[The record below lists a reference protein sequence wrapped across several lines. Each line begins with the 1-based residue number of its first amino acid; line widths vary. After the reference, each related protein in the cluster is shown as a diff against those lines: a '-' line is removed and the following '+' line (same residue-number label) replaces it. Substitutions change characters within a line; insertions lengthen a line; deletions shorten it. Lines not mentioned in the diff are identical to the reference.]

1 MLKFKNV
8 LIKFMIFCMCLNL
21 LCASEDTFNQEIDKN
36 NKKIR
41 ELYESDVK
49 FNTEM
54 DLIQKKLLE
63 LSGEIDK
70 KQKIVEEY
78 SKQIE
83 LSEQKIYD
91 ANKTIESLNNEIN
104 ELEEVIHQNL
114 LDVQKYEEEIKKFK
128 QIIDNRLRNL
138 YKNIDTYTNNLIRI
152 FYTSENVIDCID
164 KVVSM
169 NKFLEID
176 RITIEKFVNNIDL
189 IKVKNQ
195 NIEFSKG
202 LIEDKIKLV
211 NETIAENDRNLQN
224 MEQQKNEKQK
234 QLDDI
239 NQLNAQ
245 LNAQY
250 ENLSEDKKQIQQEI
264 IRIQEDNIKLQ
275 NELKKYME
283 ELNKNN
289 KDAKKKVKYG
299 KYLKPV
305 NGKITSRFGK
315 RVHPVTGKESNHTGI
330 DIAVPMGENV
340 RSSLG
345 GEVVFSGW
353 HGNVYGN
360 VVIVNHGNNIQTF
373 YGHLSKVLVKQGE
386 EVKQGDVIAKVGTT
400 GLSTGPHLHFEIYVN
415 GERVDPEKRI
425 FK

>member
-1 MLKFKNV
+1 
-8 LIKFMIFCMCLNL
+8 
-21 LCASEDTFNQEIDKN
+21 
-36 NKKIR
+36 
-41 ELYESDVK
+41 
-49 FNTEM
+49 M

-195 NIEFSKG
+195 NIEFSK
-202 LIEDKIKLV
+202 I
-211 NETIAENDRNLQN
+211 
-224 MEQQKNEKQK
+224 
-234 QLDDI
+234 
-239 NQLNAQ
+239 
-245 LNAQY
+245 
-250 ENLSEDKKQIQQEI
+250 
-264 IRIQEDNIKLQ
+264 
-275 NELKKYME
+275 
-283 ELNKNN
+283 
-289 KDAKKKVKYG
+289 
-299 KYLKPV
+299 
-305 NGKITSRFGK
+305 
-315 RVHPVTGKESNHTGI
+315 
-330 DIAVPMGENV
+330 
-340 RSSLG
+340 
-345 GEVVFSGW
+345 
-353 HGNVYGN
+353 
-360 VVIVNHGNNIQTF
+360 
-373 YGHLSKVLVKQGE
+373 
-386 EVKQGDVIAKVGTT
+386 
-400 GLSTGPHLHFEIYVN
+400 
-415 GERVDPEKRI
+415 
-425 FK
+425 

>member
-1 MLKFKNV
+1 MVKFKNILV
-8 LIKFMIFCMCLNL
+8 KFMIFCMCLNL
-21 LCASEDTFNQEIDKN
+21 CCASEDTFNQEINKN
-36 NKKIR
+36 NKRIR

-78 SKQIE
+78 NKQIE
-83 LSEQKIYD
+83 LMEQKNYD

-128 QIIDNRLRNL
+128 QVIDNRLRNL

-195 NIEFSKG
+195 NIEFSKS
-202 LIEDKIKLV
+202 LIEDKIRLV
-211 NETIAENDRNLQN
+211 NETIAENDINLKN
-224 MEQQKNEKQK
+224 MEQQKNEKQR
-234 QLDDI
+234 QLEDI
-239 NQLNAQ
+239 NELNIQ

-264 IRIQEDNIKLQ
+264 IKIQEDNIKLQ

-283 ELNKNN
+283 ELNRNN
-289 KDAKKKVKYG
+289 KEAKKKVKYG

-330 DIAVPMGENV
+330 DIAAPMGENV
-340 RSSLG
+340 KASLG

-360 VVIVNHGNNIQTF
+360 VVIINHGNNIQTF

-386 EVKQGDVIAKVGTT
+386 EVKQGDVVAKVGTT

-415 GERVDPEKRI
+415 GERVDPEKRV